1 MARAT
6 LTLTVIEDHCLGHK
20 VYRGTAKANELIKA
34 SWIDRHD
41 IDLNQFGYQRAL
53 NKPRSERAARYANEV
68 EGAFWPECIFALRDN
83 VEGTNEDE
91 KVDFTFTPLTGTDGR
106 FGTLLVNYN
115 PEGNIAING
124 TNVPWKRALSQVDC
138 QHRLGSLEGTDHPIT
153 FCIFPGLS
161 QLEEAIIFR
170 TINDTQRKMP
180 TSLVDS
186 ILLVTNQDASPHAKW
201 AWDLGRDVGSPFYRL
216 VWTGGSDSPT
226 HITLRGLKEA
236 LRRLMPSRLVKDEDP
251 EYCYIFARN
260 YWLAIKNLW
269 PDEFDD
275 PAHFKLQTTS
285 GQGGIAAFGQR
296 IFKAATPTQ
305 EIGQAFIERFFKNDL
320 KSMDWSNA
328 GPLRLATGKGGQ
340 KNVVEELEKV
350 YAPP

>member
-1 MARAT
+1 
-6 LTLTVIEDHCLGHK
+6 
-20 VYRGTAKANELIKA
+20 
-34 SWIDRHD
+34 
-41 IDLNQFGYQRAL
+41 
-53 NKPRSERAARYANEV
+53 
-68 EGAFWPECIFALRDN
+68 
-83 VEGTNEDE
+83 
-91 KVDFTFTPLTGTDGR
+91 
-106 FGTLLVNYN
+106 
-115 PEGNIAING
+115 
-124 TNVPWKRALSQVDC
+124 
-138 QHRLGSLEGTDHPIT
+138 
-153 FCIFPGLS
+153 
-161 QLEEAIIFR
+161 
-170 TINDTQRKMP
+170 
-180 TSLVDS
+180 
-186 ILLVTNQDASPHAKW
+186 
-201 AWDLGRDVGSPFYRL
+201 
-216 VWTGGSDSPT
+216 
-226 HITLRGLKEA
+226 
-236 LRRLMPSRLVKDEDP
+236 MPSRLVKDEDP

-296 IFKAATPTQ
+296 IFKAATPAQ

>member
-1 MARAT
+1 
-6 LTLTVIEDHCLGHK
+6 
-20 VYRGTAKANELIKA
+20 
-34 SWIDRHD
+34 
-41 IDLNQFGYQRAL
+41 
-53 NKPRSERAARYANEV
+53 
-68 EGAFWPECIFALRDN
+68 
-83 VEGTNEDE
+83 
-91 KVDFTFTPLTGTDGR
+91 
-106 FGTLLVNYN
+106 
-115 PEGNIAING
+115 
-124 TNVPWKRALSQVDC
+124 
-138 QHRLGSLEGTDHPIT
+138 
-153 FCIFPGLS
+153 
-161 QLEEAIIFR
+161 
-170 TINDTQRKMP
+170 
-180 TSLVDS
+180 
-186 ILLVTNQDASPHAKW
+186 
-201 AWDLGRDVGSPFYRL
+201 
-216 VWTGGSDSPT
+216 
-226 HITLRGLKEA
+226 
-236 LRRLMPSRLVKDEDP
+236 MPSRLVKDEDP